1 MLIMLGGS
9 ESRQL
14 FGGEFFDLIEGGA
27 YFEIKP
33 TGGINFGI
41 LTQLGE
47 TIDLANVRKANQWI
61 FVPEVYFNVGRS
73 LSVRYSHTYQRLDT
87 LGGDEIYTANLA
99 QSRIQYMLS
108 SRAFVR
114 AILQY
119 RWLHQNPV
127 AYEWEVTEDSE
138 NLFTQFLFSYKLN
151 ARTVVFAGYSDNSF
165 GMQTTGLVRTNR
177 TFFIKLGY
185 AWVL

>member
-1 MLIMLGGS
+1 
-9 ESRQL
+9 
-14 FGGEFFDLIEGGA
+14 
-27 YFEIKP
+27 
-33 TGGINFGI
+33 
-41 LTQLGE
+41 
-47 TIDLANVRKANQWI
+47 
-61 FVPEVYFNVGRS
+61 
-73 LSVRYSHTYQRLDT
+73 
-87 LGGDEIYTANLA
+87 LA

-119 RWLHQNPV
+119 RWLHQNPL
-127 AYEWEVTEDSE
+127 AYDWEVVESSE

-151 ARTVVFAGYSDNSF
+151 ARTVVFAGYSDNST
-165 GMQTTGLVRTNR
+165 GLQTSGLVRTDR